1 MKKLIEILKSLFGE
15 DLKDEEIAK
24 AKGIKED
31 ALDARTEHLE
41 TISEFFDDFPPD
53 SQPAILAIS
62 KEYAFPEVI
71 EKKVEEKIDFLAEL
85 LDVKKA
91 GARLSKATMAQLKK
105 IYDTIAGMMK
115 VGEEKLGKSTDGDKV
130 SAEMLELREQVKIYK
145 DAETEREKEEKA
157 AMKKTTDEANARA
170 EKAEKDLKKAL
181 DPAQRNSIVSQDGD
195 DDDDVDADGNVKK
208 KVAKGADGQEVYVWG
223 SLVSPDSR

>member
-24 AKGIKED
+24 ANGIKED
-31 ALDARTEHLE
+31 ALEARTEHLE

-53 SQPAILAIS
+53 AQPAILEIS

-71 EKKVEEKIDFLAEL
+71 EKEIEKEIDFIAEL
-85 LDVKKA
+85 MDVEKA
-91 GARLSKATMAQLKK
+91 GARLSKATLAQLQK
-105 IYDTIAGMMK
+105 IYETLGAMLKAGK
-115 VGEEKLGKSTDGDKV
+115 EKLGKSTDDDKV
-130 SAEMLELREQVKIYK
+130 SAETLELREQIKTYK
-145 DAETEREKEEKA
+145 DAETERAKEEKA
-157 AMKKTTDEANARA
+157 TMKKNLDEANARA

-181 DPAQRNSIVSQDGD
+181 DPAQRNSIISQ
-195 DDDDVDADGNVKK
+195 DDDVDPDVDGNVKK
-208 KVAKGADGQEVYVWG
+208 KIAKSADGQEVYVWG